1 VVVAYFT
8 AGAASGVGATAG
20 NAVAVGA
27 GEGVALAGGGT
38 MLTGTGA
45 LISTVV
51 GGAVT
56 AGLTT
61 LATQASVSLIN
72 NQGDLGATLK
82 DLGSQESVKALVTA
96 VVTGGVLAGMNFS
109 PTGQP
114 TINGG
119 AQTFTNQLG
128 QNLKAGIARTLV
140 STAINGGSLED
151 NLKGAI
157 TTAFIDT
164 AAAQG
169 ANWIGDMQQAG
180 TLDAF
185 THKLAHAL
193 AGCAA
198 GAARA
203 GKDSCA
209 PGAIGAVIGEI
220 SAETY
225 GKKSDTVEFAAM
237 LSGIGVAMA
246 GGDAAQIQLGSGAGA
261 NAAANNY
268 LNHAELATRAGQQ
281 KACAEGSA
289 AACKVV
295 RELDQKSIDR
305 NTAIREGTLVVTPEQ
320 ANQILQDMQTTM
332 VGLAGYKTELQS
344 QLDKTSDPQR
354 RAELQNQ
361 INQADLNLKQAANL
375 GKDYQYALYQ
385 QTRDP
390 KHLQAYAQLNTATN
404 GNELADAMMAG
415 AVGLGPFNKGPGKA
429 AGDKM
434 PDASANTGAN
444 GGVNL
449 SRVEVDL
456 ANVTKG
462 TPEYNILN
470 VPPPNSQVK
479 LSNGTEFKTNPSGY
493 VDEITY
499 SPSLNQGVRDA
510 RQTAAGKEGLPTDVG
525 GHIQA
530 CSLGGTCDR
539 FNLFPQDGNFNN
551 SAYKR
556 WENEIKVALNNGDQV
571 GSVTVRF
578 SRTDPASARPDS
590 LVIDYSINGTKMRKS
605 FRNEADQ

>member
-1 VVVAYFT
+1 
-8 AGAASGVGATAG
+8 
-20 NAVAVGA
+20 
-27 GEGVALAGGGT
+27 
-38 MLTGTGA
+38 
-45 LISTVV
+45 
-51 GGAVT
+51 
-56 AGLTT
+56 
-61 LATQASVSLIN
+61 
-72 NQGDLGATLK
+72 
-82 DLGSQESVKALVTA
+82 

-444 GGVNL
+444 GGVGT
-449 SRVEVDL
+449 VAVD
-456 ANVTKG
+456 A
-462 TPEYNILN
+462 
-470 VPPPNSQVK
+470 
-479 LSNGTEFKTNPSGY
+479 
-493 VDEITY
+493 
-499 SPSLNQGVRDA
+499 
-510 RQTAAGKEGLPTDVG
+510 
-525 GHIQA
+525 
-530 CSLGGTCDR
+530 
-539 FNLFPQDGNFNN
+539 
-551 SAYKR
+551 
-556 WENEIKVALNNGDQV
+556 
-571 GSVTVRF
+571 GSVKGVNPTGSTQNCTNCVAVVDNLLTTG
-578 SRTDPASARPDS
+578 SPASALPRATPVPFDQ
-590 LVIDYSINGTKMRKS
+590 LGQMYGTKLSGWTSQQNIESTLLAQGNGARAVIYGTDGATGHVWNAVVQNGKVNYIDGQIGGS
-605 FRNEADQ
+605 GASNFKAFTNFQFGILP